1 MRTVENALNRME
13 KVELNA
19 VTSRMMNVANVIALL
34 WSLKDYGIPPS
45 RSPTLTAT
53 AGMPTRGY
61 GLWNLSGAR
70 NQKKGD
76 YSG

>member
-53 AGMPTRGY
+53 AGMLILG
-61 GLWNLSGAR
+61 
-70 NQKKGD
+70 
-76 YSG
+76 